1 MKKPKF
7 QILICNSYR
16 LAGESQGACNKK
28 EAPLLIQYAMEGIS
42 DRGLDA
48 VVTGTG
54 CLNVCTNGPVMVV
67 QPNNLW
73 YGGINESVIDEI
85 LDSLE
90 NQEPTKNHLISE

>member
-1 MKKPKF
+1 
-7 QILICNSYR
+7 
-16 LAGESQGACNKK
+16 
-28 EAPLLIQYAMEGIS
+28 
-42 DRGLDA
+42 
-48 VVTGTG
+48 
-54 CLNVCTNGPVMVV
+54 MVV